1 MHGSQGSA
9 FVARETVASLLEEER
24 LHAYAPLVVDEE
36 GYAFV
41 EDLVAALADGEDM
54 FQLLTRCAMKSPGAC
69 PYNQTCAQQY
79 VGKSQSCMVISGR
92 LIVHAPAEEQRFL
105 KAITDRRE
113 AASSQHHMKMEH
125 GVDAQQLRHQE
136 NVDDDNEIQDYS
148 SSFLKFDYT
157 TDGSS
162 SSGGESTH
170 SSSPASSIYS
180 VVGNELTGGG
190 GENSSDD
197 GCVSR

>member
-24 LHAYAPLVVDEE
+24 LHAYAPLIVDEE

-54 FQLLTRCAMKSPGAC
+54 FQLLTRCAMKSP
-69 PYNQTCAQQY
+69 
-79 VGKSQSCMVISGR
+79 
-92 LIVHAPAEEQRFL
+92 EEQRFL

-113 AASSQHHMKMEH
+113 AASSQHRMKMEH
-125 GVDAQQLRHQE
+125 GVDDQQRRHQE

-162 SSGGESTH
+162 SGGESTH

-180 VVGNELTGGG
+180 VVGNEQLTGGG